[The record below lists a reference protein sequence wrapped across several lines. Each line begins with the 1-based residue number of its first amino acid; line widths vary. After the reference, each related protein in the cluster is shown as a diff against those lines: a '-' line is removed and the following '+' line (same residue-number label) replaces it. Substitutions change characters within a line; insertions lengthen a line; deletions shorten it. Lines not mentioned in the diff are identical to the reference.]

1 MANLFFDRSGD
12 PAVRPQPRQHRS
24 HGGRRLQALCRG
36 VPQWLVSANLY
47 ALCTLVT
54 ISLFQQKLSLPMH
67 SGHCDRPGWS
77 SWGFVQRHR
86 GFKLCRGGDGRPS
99 TVRTPAC
106 PDGSR
111 GARLLSYRHPSLPL
125 SRWMDC
131 VRHHWWGDCCAF
143 GRHNH
148 TLGSLVHQEGR

>member
-1 MANLFFDRSGD
+1 MITFEGPQCMWTNPSKKSRQGSDPPIQAMPGFWEHMEWHSIPYMLYVPWSQSLF
-12 PAVRPQPRQHRS
+12 
-24 HGGRRLQALCRG
+24 
-36 VPQWLVSANLY
+36 
-47 ALCTLVT
+47 
-54 ISLFQQKLSLPMH
+54 FQQKLSLPMH

-106 PDGSR
+106 SDGSR
-111 GARLLSYRHPSLPL
+111 GARLLSYRPPPLPL

-131 VRHHWWGDCCAF
+131 VRHHWGGDCCAF